1 MPQWLR
7 ELLNQADAQPGRTDW
22 DEVRAGCEQ
31 FLGWPFESTFP
42 VWHQLQSPRVRMWQ
56 SHARQPWD
64 RLILALRTPT
74 SDATFRRHAG
84 VIAERMQRP
93 VPTASVWIVVEGGT
107 LTGVLQEREGQVGQA
122 LAGARPDLV
131 VRELEPEPVARPV
144 RALDPPGLADQL
156 EAALTLPR
164 PEWPAVVAAL
174 FGDLEAAQVADIQRA
189 GGNPDLLREPFW
201 QGKKID
207 PARGHRLGLFVVTG
221 ADSDPEQR
229 LDCAMERMLGPENYV
244 QPTSVLVVGRDE
256 AGAWSHARLLT
267 SSPDETERLRLI
279 SAGFQPGLPWAQ
291 VAQVGAIG
299 QPNQDGANLYPDLRR
314 RDAEDAYQIRRELT
328 VQARRRH
335 NRITNRLLE
344 WARARDVRAT
354 EGNRANMFDVLFEAP
369 SGARLLFEVKS
380 TADLGTLRLAVGQLL
395 DYRLRL
401 GGADDLR
408 CVVFL
413 PEERIP
419 PPEIRAVLEHLGFWW
434 GRFRHDQIEIRSGG
448 DVVRL

>member
-1 MPQWLR
+1 MVPQWLR
-7 ELLNQADAQPGRTDW
+7 ELLDRADAQPGRTDW

-31 FLGWPFESTFP
+31 FLSWPFESTFP

-107 LTGVLQEREGQVGQA
+107 LTGLLQEPEGQVGQA
-122 LAGARPDLV
+122 LAAARPDLV
-131 VRELEPEPVARPV
+131 VRELEPEPVARPGL
-144 RALDPPGLADQL
+144 RPLDPPRLADQL
-156 EAALTLPR
+156 EAVLTLPR
-164 PEWPAVVAAL
+164 PEWPAAVAAL
-174 FGDLEAAQVADIQRA
+174 FGDLEGAQVADIRRV
-189 GGNPDLLREPFW
+189 GDNPDLLREPFW

-207 PARGHRLGLFVVTG
+207 PAREHRLGLFVVTG
-221 ADSDPEQR
+221 ADPDTEQR
-229 LDCAMERMLGPENYV
+229 LDCAMERMLGPANYV
-244 QPTSVLVVGRDE
+244 QPTSLLVVGRDE
-256 AGAWSHARLLT
+256 AGAWSHAQLLT
-267 SSPDETERLRLI
+267 SSPDETERLRLVDG
-279 SAGFQPGLPWAQ
+279 GFRPGLSWT
-291 VAQVGAIG
+291 QVGAIG
-299 QPNQDGANLYPDLRR
+299 QPNQSGADLYPDLRR

-335 NRITNRLLE
+335 NRITNRLLD
-344 WARARDVRAT
+344 WARLRGVRAT

-369 SGARLLFEVKS
+369 NGARLLFEVKS

-419 PPEIRAVLEHLGFWW
+419 PLEIRAVLEHLGFWW
-434 GRFRHDQIEIRSGG
+434 GRFRQDQIEISSGG
-448 DVVRL
+448 EVVRL